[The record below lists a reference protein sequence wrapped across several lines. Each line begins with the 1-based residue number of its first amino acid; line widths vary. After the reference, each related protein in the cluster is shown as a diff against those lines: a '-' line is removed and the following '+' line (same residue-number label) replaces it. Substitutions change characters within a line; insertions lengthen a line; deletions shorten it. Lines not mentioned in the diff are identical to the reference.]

1 MLKWWIFLSILALV
15 IDAITSNFFFVGFT
29 IGGFVA
35 IGAYFFGYAP
45 MVQAIIFCI
54 ISILSM
60 IIIIPYGR
68 RARKRGASETASL
81 QSRLIGRI
89 LVLDQ
94 DIEDEVLMKVDGI
107 YWTIKN
113 IDEPMGKGDRA
124 VVVETEGNKL
134 LIKKESG
141 EE

>member
-1 MLKWWIFLSILALV
+1 MLKWWIFISILALV

-29 IGGFVA
+29 VGGFVA
-35 IGAYFFGYAP
+35 IGAYFLGYVP
-45 MVQAIIFCI
+45 MTQAIIFCI

-68 RARKRGASETASL
+68 RARKRGVGETVSL
-81 QSRLIGRI
+81 KNRFVGRT

-94 DIEDEVLMKVDGI
+94 DVEDEVLMKVDGI

-113 IDEPMGKGDRA
+113 MDEPMNKGDRA
-124 VVVETEGNKL
+124 MVVEIEGNKL
-134 LIKKESG
+134 LIKKEIG
-141 EE
+141 EG

>member
-15 IDAITSNFFFVGFT
+15 IDAITSNFFFAGFT

-35 IGAYFFGYAP
+35 IGAYFLGYAP

-54 ISILSM
+54 ISILAM

-68 RARKRGASETASL
+68 RARKRGAGETASL
-81 QSRLIGRI
+81 KSRLIGKI

-94 DIEDEVLMKVDGI
+94 DIEDEALMKVDGI